1 MRHITTMVLTSSL
14 ALAERAVP
22 RYTSYPT
29 APHFSPAIGSETAGV
44 WLAGLD
50 PMAAL
55 SLYLHV
61 PYCSAICNYCGCHTK
76 AVRRA
81 APLDDYADTLAAE
94 IALVALSTE
103 ARRVE
108 HIHWGG
114 GTPSLL
120 GAARLERLADVL
132 GKAFDL
138 ESVAEHAIE
147 LDPRTVDA
155 DLARGLARMGAT
167 RASLGV
173 QDLNLSV
180 QEAIG
185 RLQPFAT
192 VERATDLLRAAG
204 IEAINLDLMYGLP
217 GQTLDDIRRT
227 AHLAARL
234 RPSRLALFGYAHV
247 PWLKT
252 HQRLIDATT
261 LPGAAERLSQA
272 AAAREMLAAD
282 GFEPI
287 GLDHFAHPRDSMA
300 VLARAGGLRRNF
312 QGYTTDTADALLPFG
327 ASSIGKLPQGY
338 IQNAPDIGTW
348 RRTVGEGRLPILRG
362 VALSD
367 EDRARATAIER
378 MMCDFAVDY
387 GEVARDAI
395 GDAAALDDC
404 EAALD
409 ALEADGVLIRSGRR
423 VNLTPAGLPFMR
435 LAAAA
440 FDAYLPRQAVR
451 HSMAV

>member
-1 MRHITTMVLTSSL
+1 MRHISAMVLASSL
-14 ALAERAVP
+14 ALAERPVP

-29 APHFSPAIGSETAGV
+29 APHFSPAIGSETAGI

-50 PMAAL
+50 AMATL

-76 AVRRA
+76 AVRRS
-81 APLDDYADTLAAE
+81 APLDDYAGTLAAE
-94 IALVALSTE
+94 IALVALGTK
-103 ARRVE
+103 ARRVV

-120 GAARLERLADVL
+120 GAARLERLAGVL

-138 ESVAEHAIE
+138 GPVAEHAIE
-147 LDPRTVDA
+147 LDPRAVDA
-155 DLARGLARMGAT
+155 DLAHGLARMGVT

-173 QDLNLSV
+173 QDLNRRV

-185 RLQPFAT
+185 RLQPFET

-247 PWLKT
+247 PWLKP

-261 LPGAAERLSQA
+261 LPGAAERLAQA
-272 AAAREMLAAD
+272 AAAREVFAAE

-338 IQNAPDIGTW
+338 IQNAPDVGAW
-348 RRTVGEGRLPILRG
+348 RRAVGEARLPVSRG
-362 VALSD
+362 AALSD
-367 EDRARATAIER
+367 EDRARAAVIER
-378 MMCDFAVDY
+378 IMCDFAVDY
-387 GEVARDAI
+387 GEVARDAT

-409 ALEADGVLIRSGRR
+409 ALEAGGVLIRSGRR
-423 VNLTPAGLPFMR
+423 VKLTPAGRPFMR

-440 FDAYLPRQAVR
+440 FDAYLPRQAAR